1 MNGVKDE
8 GYKKGQFF
16 QKGKGYSPL
25 GSAEHKS
32 YLKNFKTKAQKVAS
46 SPGLSELNQQKS
58 CVKSGGIWISGK
70 CQKK

>member
-16 QKGKGYSPL
+16 QKGKGYSPV

-32 YLKNFKTKAQKVAS
+32 YLKNFKTKSLKVAMG
-46 SPGLSELNQQKS
+46 GLTELKKQRS
-58 CVKSGGIWISGK
+58 CVLSGGTWVSGK